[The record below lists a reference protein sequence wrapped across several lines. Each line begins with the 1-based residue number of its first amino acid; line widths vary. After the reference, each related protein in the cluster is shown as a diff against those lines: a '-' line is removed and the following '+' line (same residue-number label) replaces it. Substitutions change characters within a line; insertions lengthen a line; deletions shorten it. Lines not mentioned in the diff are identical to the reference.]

1 VERNKAN
8 ESFPIPGLRRHALL
22 CFAFE
27 ATKQQASAK
36 KRKTPGAAAAATSIK
51 RKILGRG
58 RSAPFCS
65 TAREILDAIARASKS
80 TTSSTQYSH
89 SNYCRRVRE
98 RWMRAAGESSADR
111 ASFFGRSKLMC
122 CGRQRGGDSPPL
134 RKRKAFS
141 KSKMRPFLS
150 VSLCT
155 TVPSFL
161 VILHFCRGAYS
172 LCFFSS
178 LDLLSTIT
186 SFRYTL
192 QTSYILVV
200 PRFNTEV
207 FEG

>member
-36 KRKTPGAAAAATSIK
+36 KKEKPRGAAAAATSIK

-122 CGRQRGGDSPPL
+122 CGRQRGGFSSSQKAKSFLQIKDA
-134 RKRKAFS
+134 AFS
-141 KSKMRPFLS
+141 LRLRLYYSTLLSRDTAFLS
-150 VSLCT
+150 WCLQSL
-155 TVPSFL
+155 
-161 VILHFCRGAYS
+161 
-172 LCFFSS
+172 
-178 LDLLSTIT
+178 LLFISGFTK
-186 SFRYTL
+186 Y
-192 QTSYILVV
+192 Y
-200 PRFNTEV
+200 N
-207 FEG
+207 